1 MAADDYG
8 DAVAANLWARRAVGI
23 GIGVLSWFTWLISK
37 KAIGCSTSFARSAG
51 MIEKLFRGQKVEQ
64 RLYYQE
70 VKPVVDW
77 QWMFV
82 LGMIVGA
89 LMSSLLSGDFG
100 WQWIPAQWAAA
111 FGTNALLRVVVSLLG
126 GVLLGFGAR
135 WAGGCTSGHGISGT
149 MQLAVSSWIS
159 AMCFFVGGIIMAHL
173 LFAIIA

>member
-1 MAADDYG
+1 MDW
-8 DAVAANLWARRAVGI
+8 LRAVQWSPYAVGV

-37 KAIGCSTSFARSAG
+37 KPIGCSTSFARSAG

-64 RLYYQE
+64 KLYYQE
-70 VKPVVDW
+70 VQPVVDW

-82 LGMIVGA
+82 LGMIAGA
-89 LMSSLLSGDFG
+89 LISSLLSGDFG
-100 WQWIPAQWAAA
+100 WQWIPGQWAAA
-111 FGTNALLRVVVSLLG
+111 FGTNTLLRVVAALLG

-159 AMCFFVGGIIMAHL
+159 AISFFVGGIIMAHL
-173 LFAIIA
+173 LFAMMA